1 MDLGEY
7 RKAVADMGQRLVPSL
22 HKQLIPFYTSRALEV
37 DKVPIDQKHSL
48 K

>member
-22 HKQLIPFYTSRALEV
+22 DKQLIPFYTSIALEV
-37 DKVPIDQKHSL
+37 EGWEDGLEEDV
-48 K
+48 